1 MKRSTGGILLIV
13 PPFQSITRPA
23 LGVSQL
29 KSILDEAG
37 FPTEILY
44 LNLRYAE
51 LIGPDIYEWISNNA
65 TTILFGEFIF
75 SYLLFERKESDI
87 GRYIE
92 EVLADSDIGGHFNR
106 FLKNKSKPDRLKDLI
121 QKASDL
127 INGALEEIIA
137 KDPWMVGLT
146 SAFQQNCVSIHLMK
160 VIKHRR
166 PDIIT
171 VMGGANCQSVMGEE
185 LFAQF
190 PDIDYIGQGECDHSL
205 ITLVRSLLNGE
216 SSGQIKGFLSR
227 DKNQPH
233 TPSEPLNSEELNRLP
248 YPIFSDYFTQ
258 LSKVNF
264 KDRIIPGLVM
274 ETSRGC
280 WWGAKHKCTFCG
292 LNGEGV
298 AFRSKSPSRALEEM
312 AGLTKKYAVPRI
324 ELTDNAL
331 DMKYF
336 KTVLPE
342 LAKCQIADLF
352 YETRPNLSKEQVQLL
367 SRSNVKII
375 QPGIESFSDAS
386 LKLMRKGTT
395 ALQNIQ
401 LMKWCTE
408 VGISVAWNYLFGF
421 PGENEEEISEITSI
435 IKAVHH
441 LLHPHSL
448 HVIRLD
454 RFSPYFMAPELH
466 GLGSIYPAG
475 PYQHVYPFSDKSL
488 GRIAYFYQSD
498 FLMKKSKS
506 EAFEALRESISAW
519 RKMYYRSHLLA
530 IPRKNSLVILDTRIA
545 RHRFFHILT
554 KVRYRVYEYCDK
566 ARSLSEILD
575 ALGPKVSQDEAVSIL
590 QSLVSSR
597 LMLEVNGRYLSLA
610 TYWNNSYKNFTNI
623 FPGGKLIESTGQKVP
638 KKQKERMDFRRVYW
652 KYRKY
657 FLDVIRFKIRPLD
670 NVISTV
676 GEYVEDSKRT
686 FTMLVVKA
694 VFFLASLL
702 SKQRRNQAE
711 MEK

>member
-37 FPTEILY
+37 FPTEIFY

-51 LIGPDIYEWISNNA
+51 LIGPDTYEWISNNA

-87 GRYIE
+87 VRYIE
-92 EVLADSDIGGHFNR
+92 EVLADSDTEGHFNG
-106 FLKNKSKPDRLKDLI
+106 FKSKPDRLRDLI
-121 QKASDL
+121 HMASDL
-127 INGALEEIIA
+127 INGALEEIIT

-146 SAFQQNCVSIHLMK
+146 SAFQQNCASILLTK
-160 VIKHRR
+160 VIKQRR

-205 ITLVRSLLNGE
+205 LTLVRSLLNSE
-216 SSGQIKGFLSR
+216 SSDQITGFLSR
-227 DKNQPH
+227 DKNQRH
-233 TPSEPLNSEELNRLP
+233 TPSEPLHSDDLDRLP
-248 YPIFSDYFTQ
+248 YPVFGDYFTQ

-264 KDRIIPGLVM
+264 KDRIIPGLIM

-292 LNGEGV
+292 LNGEEV

-324 ELTDNAL
+324 ELTDNVL

-342 LAKCQIADLF
+342 LAKSPIADLF
-352 YETRPNLSKEQVQLL
+352 YEVRPNLSKEQVQLL
-367 SRSNVKII
+367 SHSNIKVI

-386 LKLMRKGTT
+386 LKLMHKGTT

-401 LMKWCTE
+401 LMKWSTE

-435 IKAVHH
+435 VKAVHH
-441 LLHPHSL
+441 LLYPHSL
-448 HVIRLD
+448 HLIHLD
-454 RFSPYFMAPELH
+454 RFSPYFIAPELH
-466 GLGSIYPAG
+466 GLGPIYPAR

-488 GRIAYFYQSD
+488 GRIAYFCQSD

-506 EAFEALRESISAW
+506 KAFEALRESISAW

-530 IPRKNSLVILDTRIA
+530 IPWKNSLVIIDTRIS
-545 RHRFFHILT
+545 RQRFCHILT
-554 KVRYRVYEYCDK
+554 KVPYRVYEYCDK
-566 ARSLSEILD
+566 ARSLSEILE
-575 ALGPKVSQDEAVSIL
+575 ALGPEVSQDEAVSIL
-590 QSLVSSR
+590 QSLVSSS

-610 TYWNNSYKNFTNI
+610 TYWQNSYKNFTRI
-623 FPGGKLIESTGQKVP
+623 FPGGMLIESKGRKVQ
-638 KKQKERMDFRRVYW
+638 KKQKEQADVRRVYW
-652 KYRKY
+652 KFRKY
-657 FLDVIRFKIRPLD
+657 FLDVMESRIRPWD
-670 NVISTV
+670 KIIAITRK
-676 GEYVEDSKRT
+676 YVEASKKT
-686 FTMLVVKA
+686 FTMLVLKTI
-694 VFFLASLL
+694 FLFAKLL
-702 SKQRRNQAE
+702 SKQR
-711 MEK
+711 